1 MPSAP
6 ASKRVTF
13 DRCRP
18 KSLAATRV
26 SLGTDRAKVHVTAI
40 WPEKRGKG
48 RGLPGPIWTG
58 FPAFSSLGDCRRETD
73 NAVTRRS
80 ASALW
85 ADIAHMDIQN
95 VDASPH
101 PFPLYAK
108 PTCTRN
114 RTAPRRLCGFQRAG
128 H

>member
-26 SLGTDRAKVHVTAI
+26 SLETDRAKVHVTAI

-48 RGLPGPIWTG
+48 RELPGPIWTG
-58 FPAFSSLGDCRRETD
+58 FPAFSSLGDCLRETD
-73 NAVTRRS
+73 NAVTREVNVR
-80 ASALW
+80 AL

-95 VDASPH
+95 VDASP
-101 PFPLYAK
+101 
-108 PTCTRN
+108 R
-114 RTAPRRLCGFQRAG
+114 
-128 H
+128 